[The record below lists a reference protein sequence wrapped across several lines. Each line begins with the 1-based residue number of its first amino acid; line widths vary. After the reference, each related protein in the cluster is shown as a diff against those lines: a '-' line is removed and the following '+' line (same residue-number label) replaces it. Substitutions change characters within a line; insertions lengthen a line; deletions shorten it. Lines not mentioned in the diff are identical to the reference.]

1 MYWFILSILKHALNI
16 RILSPGT
23 TADIDEMRTFKN
35 HRQTLHIQ
43 LISFKNRYL
52 KEILDSKIHY
62 CPVRK
67 SNRLIDLKSA

>member
-16 RILSPGT
+16 RILSPGP

-43 LISFKNRYL
+43 EYVFERNSIFKNSL
-52 KEILDSKIHY
+52 LSCEKK
-62 CPVRK
+62 
-67 SNRLIDLKSA
+67 

>member
-35 HRQTLHIQ
+35 HRQTLQIQ
-43 LISFKNRYL
+43 EYVWKKFYIQKFTIVLWEKVTAWLI
-52 KEILDSKIHY
+52 
-62 CPVRK
+62 
-67 SNRLIDLKSA
+67 